1 MDICIYREGDEEQPA
16 IFRVSGQV
24 AGREAKVLPGTL
36 RHAPRAEV
44 ELDVGRCFNLF
55 HSPRIQF
62 LNREFLL
69 IKIFAADYTP
79 SQAQWDGN

>member
-1 MDICIYREGDEEQPA
+1 M
-16 IFRVSGQV
+16 SGQV

-44 ELDVGRCFNLF
+44 ELDVVRYFNLF

-62 LNREFLL
+62 LNQEFLL
-69 IKIFAADYTP
+69 IKIFAADYTL